1 VRTACLR
8 VPELPLAAELR
19 AHPELAERPFAVA
32 SGPGPRAELVAVSAE
47 AARQGVRRLTS
58 VAHARAICGDLR
70 VRVASPALE
79 RAARAALLD
88 AALSFSPRAS
98 LAPRAPGA
106 YAAEAAVILDASGA
120 RPEAA
125 QRGAAERS
133 RTARPKAAQRAE
145 GERRWAPAGA
155 RPEAAQRATGERSS
169 NGQASE
175 VELSERGWATAL
187 VARAE
192 RLGLPAAVAV
202 ASSRSVAHLAA
213 RQLPSGDSLV
223 LPPGS
228 ETAFLAPL
236 PIDLLD
242 PDDTLAEALTR
253 FGVRT
258 VRDLLTLPRRGLA
271 ARLGPS
277 ALQLIARVRGEETEV
292 PPPLP
297 AAGRLAEAI
306 DLEFPIDRLEP
317 LVFALR
323 GLLSRL
329 RDRLEAR
336 RLACSDLFL
345 TLDLEGG
352 ERDARRIGVATP
364 TLDLRV
370 LVRQARHAL
379 ETRPPAAPVVGAAL
393 ESEGRP
399 ARTDQLDL
407 FRPPGPHPAVLGRT
421 LAELESLCGSGRLG
435 APQAA
440 DDHRPDAFG
449 LHPFQPGRAVAQR
462 PTAEF
467 AEPPRTPLAVRALR
481 PPAPARVSVIRGRPE
496 RIRSAVANGE
506 VVRLAGPWR
515 TTGSWWSR
523 EQRFAYDSF
532 DVQTGDGVVARL
544 RFDHIR
550 KVWHIDAVYD

>member
-1 VRTACLR
+1 MRTACLR

-19 AHPELAERPFAVA
+19 ARPELAERPFAIA

-47 AARQGVRRLTS
+47 AARRGVRRLMS

-79 RAARAALLD
+79 QAARAALLD

-98 LAPRAPGA
+98 LAPPAPGA
-106 YAAEAAVILDASGA
+106 YAAEAAVTLDASGVTSPSVRLRSPSA
-120 RPEAA
+120 RCAA
-125 QRGAAERS
+125 SGLAE
-133 RTARPKAAQRAE
+133 
-145 GERRWAPAGA
+145 ER
-155 RPEAAQRATGERSS
+155 
-169 NGQASE
+169 
-175 VELSERGWATAL
+175 ERGWASAL

-277 ALQLIARVRGEETEV
+277 ALRLIARVRGEETEV
-292 PPPLP
+292 PLPVP

-352 ERDARRIGVATP
+352 KRDARRIGVAAP
-364 TLDLRV
+364 TLDLLV
-370 LVRQARHAL
+370 LMRQTRHVL
-379 ETRPPAAPVVGAAL
+379 ETHPPAAPVVGAAL

-421 LAELESLCGSGRLG
+421 LAELESLCGSGRVG

-449 LHPFQPGRAVAQR
+449 LHPFQPGRAAAQR
-462 PTAEF
+462 PTADP

-481 PPAPARVSVIRGRPE
+481 PPVPADVSVIRGRPE

-515 TTGSWWSR
+515 TTGGWWSR

>member
-1 VRTACLR
+1 
-8 VPELPLAAELR
+8 
-19 AHPELAERPFAVA
+19 
-32 SGPGPRAELVAVSAE
+32 
-47 AARQGVRRLTS
+47 
-58 VAHARAICGDLR
+58 

-79 RAARAALLD
+79 QAARAALLD
-88 AALSFSPRAS
+88 AALSFSPRTA
-98 LAPRAPGA
+98 LAPPAPGA
-106 YAAEAAVILDASGA
+106 YAAEAAVYLDASGVTSPSVRLPQGR
-120 RPEAA
+120 RP
-125 QRGAAERS
+125 RS
-133 RTARPKAAQRAE
+133 EPK
-145 GERRWAPAGA
+145 
-155 RPEAAQRATGERSS
+155 
-169 NGQASE
+169 ASE
-175 VELSERGWATAL
+175 VERAERGWATAL

-258 VRDLLTLPRRGLA
+258 VRDLLKLPRRGLT

-277 ALQLIARVRGEETEV
+277 VLRLIARVRGEETEG
-292 PPPLP
+292 PLP
-297 AAGRLAEAI
+297 VSAAGRLAEAI

-336 RLACSDLFL
+336 HLACSDLFL

-352 ERDARRIGVATP
+352 ERDARRIGVAAP

-370 LVRQARHAL
+370 LVRQTRHVL
-379 ETRPPAAPVVGAAL
+379 EAHPPAAPVVGAAL

-421 LAELESLCGSGRLG
+421 LAELESLCGSGRIG
-435 APQAA
+435 APRAA

-449 LHPFQPGRAVAQR
+449 LHPFQPGRAAAQR
-462 PTAEF
+462 PTADP

-481 PPAPARVSVIRGRPE
+481 PPVPADVSVIRGRPE

-515 TTGSWWSR
+515 TTGGWWSR

-532 DVQTGDGVVARL
+532 DVQTGDGIVARL

-550 KVWHIDAVYD
+550 KVWHIDAIYD

>member
-1 VRTACLR
+1 MRTACLR

-19 AHPELAERPFAVA
+19 AHPELAEQPFAIA

-47 AARQGVRRLTS
+47 AARRGVRRLTS
-58 VAHARAICGDLR
+58 VAHAHAICGDLR

-79 RAARAALLD
+79 QAARAALLD
-88 AALSFSPRAS
+88 AALSFSPRAA
-98 LAPRAPGA
+98 LAPPAPGA
-106 YAAEAAVILDASGA
+106 YAAEAAVYLDASGVTSLSA
-120 RPEAA
+120 
-125 QRGAAERS
+125 
-133 RTARPKAAQRAE
+133 
-145 GERRWAPAGA
+145 
-155 RPEAAQRATGERSS
+155 
-169 NGQASE
+169 
-175 VELSERGWATAL
+175 SERGWATAL
-187 VARAE
+187 IARAE

-213 RQLPSGDSLV
+213 RRLPSGDSLV

-228 ETAFLAPL
+228 ETAFMAPL

-253 FGVRT
+253 FGVHT
-258 VRDLLTLPRRGLA
+258 VRDLLKLPRRGLT

-277 ALQLIARVRGEETEV
+277 VLRLIARVRGEETEG
-292 PPPLP
+292 PLPVP

-317 LVFALR
+317 LIFALR

-336 RLACSDLFL
+336 HLACSDLFL

-352 ERDARRIGVATP
+352 ERDARRISVAAP

-370 LVRQARHAL
+370 LVRQTRHVL
-379 ETRPPAAPVVGAAL
+379 ETHPPAAPVVGAAL

-421 LAELESLCGSGRLG
+421 LAELESLCGSGRIG
-435 APQAA
+435 APRAA

-449 LHPFQPGRAVAQR
+449 LHPFQPGRAAAQR
-462 PTAEF
+462 PTADP

-481 PPAPARVSVIRGRPE
+481 PPVPADVSVIRGRPE

-515 TTGSWWSR
+515 STGGWWSR

-532 DVQTGDGVVARL
+532 DVQTGDGIVARL

-550 KVWHIDAVYD
+550 KVWHIDAIYD

>member
-1 VRTACLR
+1 MRTACLR

-19 AHPELAERPFAVA
+19 AHPELAEQPFAIA

-47 AARQGVRRLTS
+47 AARRGVRRLTS
-58 VAHARAICGDLR
+58 VAHAHAVFGDLR

-79 RAARAALLD
+79 QAARAALLD
-88 AALSFSPRAS
+88 AALSFSPRAA
-98 LAPRAPGA
+98 LARRAPGA
-106 YAAEAAVILDASGA
+106 YAAEAAVYLDASGVTSLFPQGR
-120 RPEAA
+120 RP
-125 QRGAAERS
+125 RS
-133 RTARPKAAQRAE
+133 EPK
-145 GERRWAPAGA
+145 
-155 RPEAAQRATGERSS
+155 
-169 NGQASE
+169 ASE
-175 VELSERGWATAL
+175 VERAERGWATAL

-213 RQLPSGDSLV
+213 RRLPSGDSLV

-258 VRDLLTLPRRGLA
+258 VRDLLKLPRRGLT

-277 ALQLIARVRGEETEV
+277 VLRLIARVRGEETEG
-292 PPPLP
+292 PLPVP

-317 LVFALR
+317 LIFVLR

-336 RLACSDLFL
+336 HLACSDLFL

-352 ERDARRIGVATP
+352 ERDARRIGVAAP

-370 LVRQARHAL
+370 LVRQTRHVL
-379 ETRPPAAPVVGAAL
+379 ETHPPAAPVVGAAL

-421 LAELESLCGSGRLG
+421 LAELESLCGSGRIG
-435 APQAA
+435 APRAA

-449 LHPFQPGRAVAQR
+449 LHPFQPGRAAAQR
-462 PTAEF
+462 PTADP

-481 PPAPARVSVIRGRPE
+481 PPVPADVSVIRGRPE

-515 TTGSWWSR
+515 TTGGWWSR

-532 DVQTGDGVVARL
+532 DVQTGDGIVARL

-550 KVWHIDAVYD
+550 KVWHIDAIYD

>member
-1 VRTACLR
+1 MRTACLR

-19 AHPELAERPFAVA
+19 AHPELAEQPFAIA

-47 AARQGVRRLTS
+47 AARRGVRRLTS
-58 VAHARAICGDLR
+58 VAHAHAICGDLR

-79 RAARAALLD
+79 QAARAALLD
-88 AALSFSPRAS
+88 AALSFSPRAA
-98 LAPRAPGA
+98 LAPPAPGA
-106 YAAEAAVILDASGA
+106 YAAEAAVYLDASGVTSLSA
-120 RPEAA
+120 
-125 QRGAAERS
+125 
-133 RTARPKAAQRAE
+133 
-145 GERRWAPAGA
+145 
-155 RPEAAQRATGERSS
+155 
-169 NGQASE
+169 
-175 VELSERGWATAL
+175 SERGWATAL

-213 RQLPSGDSLV
+213 RRLPSGDSLV

-228 ETAFLAPL
+228 EAAFLAPL
-236 PIDLLD
+236 SINLLD

-258 VRDLLTLPRRGLA
+258 VRDLLKLPRRGLT

-277 ALQLIARVRGEETEV
+277 VLRLIARVRGEETEG
-292 PPPLP
+292 PLPVP

-317 LVFALR
+317 LVFVLR

-336 RLACSDLFL
+336 HLACSDLFL

-352 ERDARRIGVATP
+352 ERDARHIGVAAP
-364 TLDLRV
+364 TLDLQV
-370 LVRQARHAL
+370 LVRQTRHVL
-379 ETRPPAAPVVGAAL
+379 ETHPPAAPVVAAAL

-421 LAELESLCGSGRLG
+421 LAELESLCGSGRIG
-435 APQAA
+435 APRAA

-449 LHPFQPGRAVAQR
+449 LHPFQPGRAAAQR
-462 PTAEF
+462 PTADP

-481 PPAPARVSVIRGRPE
+481 PPVPADVSVIRGRPE

-515 TTGSWWSR
+515 TTGGWWSR

-532 DVQTGDGVVARL
+532 DVQTGDGIVARL

>member
-1 VRTACLR
+1 MRTACLR

-19 AHPELAERPFAVA
+19 AHPELAERAFAIA

-47 AARQGVRRLTS
+47 ATRRGVRRLTS

-70 VRVASPALE
+70 VCVASPALE
-79 RAARAALLD
+79 QAARAALLD
-88 AALSFSPRAS
+88 AALSFSPRTA
-98 LAPRAPGA
+98 LAPPAPGA
-106 YAAEAAVILDASGA
+106 YAAEAVVYLDASGVT
-120 RPEAA
+120 
-125 QRGAAERS
+125 S
-133 RTARPKAAQRAE
+133 
-145 GERRWAPAGA
+145 
-155 RPEAAQRATGERSS
+155 
-169 NGQASE
+169 
-175 VELSERGWATAL
+175 RGWATAL

-213 RQLPSGDSLV
+213 RRLPSGASLV

-258 VRDLLTLPRRGLA
+258 VRDLLALPRRGLA

-277 ALQLIARVRGEETEV
+277 VLRLIARVRGEETEV
-292 PPPLP
+292 PLPVP

-352 ERDARRIGVATP
+352 ERDARRIGVAAP

-370 LVRQARHAL
+370 LVRQTHHVL
-379 ETRPPAAPVVGAAL
+379 ETHPPAAPVVGAAL

-407 FRPPGPHPAVLGRT
+407 FRPPGPHPAVLGRI
-421 LAELESLCGSGRLG
+421 LAELESLCGSGRIG
-435 APQAA
+435 APRAA

-449 LHPFQPGRAVAQR
+449 LHPFQPGRAAAQR
-462 PTAEF
+462 PTADP

-481 PPAPARVSVIRGRPE
+481 PPVPADVSVIRGRPE

-515 TTGSWWSR
+515 TTGGWWSR

-532 DVQTGDGVVARL
+532 DVQTGDGIVARL

>member
-19 AHPELAERPFAVA
+19 AHPELAERPFAIA

-47 AARQGVRRLTS
+47 AVRRGVRRLTS

-79 RAARAALLD
+79 QAARAALLD
-88 AALSFSPRAS
+88 AALSFSPRAA
-98 LAPRAPGA
+98 LAPPAPGA
-106 YAAEAAVILDASGA
+106 YAAEAAAYLDASGI
-120 RPEAA
+120 R
-125 QRGAAERS
+125 
-133 RTARPKAAQRAE
+133 
-145 GERRWAPAGA
+145 
-155 RPEAAQRATGERSS
+155 
-169 NGQASE
+169 
-175 VELSERGWATAL
+175 SERGWATAL
-187 VARAE
+187 VVRAE

-202 ASSRSVAHLAA
+202 ASSRSVAHIAA
-213 RQLPSGDSLV
+213 RRLSSGDSLV

-228 ETAFLAPL
+228 ETTFLAPL

-253 FGVRT
+253 FGERT
-258 VRDLLTLPRRGLA
+258 VRDLLKLPRRGLA

-277 ALQLIARVRGEETEV
+277 VLQLIARVRGEETEV
-292 PPPLP
+292 PLSVPT
-297 AAGRLAEAI
+297 AGRLAEAI

-317 LVFALR
+317 LVFALQ

-352 ERDARRIGVATP
+352 ERDARRIGVAAP

-370 LVRQARHAL
+370 LVRQTRHVL
-379 ETRPPAAPVVGAAL
+379 EAHPPAAPVVGAAL

-407 FRPPGPHPAVLGRT
+407 FRPSGPHPAVLGRT
-421 LAELESLCGSGRLG
+421 LAELESLCGSGRIG
-435 APQAA
+435 APRVA

-449 LHPFQPGRAVAQR
+449 LHPFQSDRAAAQR
-462 PTAEF
+462 PIADP
-467 AEPPRTPLAVRALR
+467 AEPLRTPLAVRALR
-481 PPAPARVSVIRGRPE
+481 PPVPANVSVIRGRPE
-496 RIRSAVANGE
+496 RIWSAVANGE
-506 VVRLAGPWR
+506 VLRLAGPWR
-515 TTGSWWSR
+515 TTGGWWSR